1 MIKVVSWNV
10 ARRRKPLQE
19 LREMDADVALL
30 QEVSSGPAGRLPEGL
45 EIGSRKHWNSYMWTS
60 DYPEDWFRTWC
71 NRWPMVVKLSDRVEV
86 EWFEQV
92 GPDGEPSENE
102 MTVSDVGLVAAA
114 RVIPKDPRQGEPFIA
129 VSMYA
134 HWNQEDHAVR
144 SGISIATDMASLIN
158 RAVPNSGRILAAGDL
173 NTHYRPGAYG
183 DMETRMLV
191 DTMADQFGYI
201 YRIYQEEDGFT
212 VVLNRPNGE
221 AFNIFRKKWQT
232 L

>member
-1 MIKVVSWNV
+1 MDEQHPHTSVTKVVCWNMGHKYQPW
-10 ARRRKPLQE
+10 RE
-19 LREMDADVALL
+19 LAEMDADVALL
-30 QEVSSGPAGRLPEGL
+30 QETCKPPSDLPAHVET
-45 EIGSRKHWNSYMWTS
+45 ETGSLWTPWERE
-60 DYPEDWFRTWC
+60 DYD
-71 NRWPMVVKLSDRVEV
+71 RWPMVVKLSDRVEV